1 MQQHH
6 YTFMLVLRD
15 ARAVEGEYTQNTGK
29 ASIGIWGR
37 DMGNNEVQE
46 NRREVNTMRMLRWIG
61 GVTKIDNIRN
71 KDVRGSVK
79 VAPVTKKITEKR

>member
-1 MQQHH
+1 MQQRH

-15 ARAVEGEYTQNTGK
+15 ARAVEGEYTQNNGK

-37 DMGNNEVQE
+37 DMGNDEGQE
-46 NRREVNTMRMLRWIG
+46 NRPEVNKMWMLRLIR

-71 KDVRGSVK
+71 THVRGSVK